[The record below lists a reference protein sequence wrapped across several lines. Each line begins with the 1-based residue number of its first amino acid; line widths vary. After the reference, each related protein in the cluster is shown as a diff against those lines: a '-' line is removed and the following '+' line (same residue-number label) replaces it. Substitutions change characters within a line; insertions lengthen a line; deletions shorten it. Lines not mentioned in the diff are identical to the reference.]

1 MGTVSNQLIISQ
13 VQSREMK
20 TKMRM
25 TVGRAPN
32 IMYQYYHTTKNHI
45 LTQTASDS
53 LSDAISETMKKL
65 SMKARKQMKKK
76 MERPK
81 AASYSVDIEISRYH
95 ERERDEDEYSII
107 GLDEIHDTEVNNNE
121 ILADWQEN
129 ESEPDN
135 NEDFD
140 SFNLLRM
147 RSRSLGSQKIN
158 WDNESCAEVV
168 DGLMEDTE
176 EESPPE
182 LEEEGS
188 PAISSLNAALQAF
201 SLSAAKDRDKMAS
214 KLPDPLHV
222 SVSVRD
228 RFSLERAGSMITLPM
243 MTKNQ
248 ITSRPRTAP
257 DNSDLER
264 EWRKMM
270 MKNVRPRRQMSV

>member
-1 MGTVSNQLIISQ
+1 
-13 VQSREMK
+13 
-20 TKMRM
+20 M

-32 IMYQYYHTTKNHI
+32 IMYQYYHTTKNNI
-45 LTQTASDS
+45 LTQTSSDS
-53 LSDAISETMKKL
+53 LGDAISETMKKL
-65 SMKARKQMKKK
+65 SMKARKQLKKK

-81 AASYSVDIEISRYH
+81 AASYSVDIEISRYQ

-135 NEDFD
+135 DEDFD

-147 RSRSLGSQKIN
+147 RSRSLGSQKKN
-158 WDNESCAEVV
+158 WDNDSCAEAVE
-168 DGLMEDTE
+168 GKMEDTE

-182 LEEEGS
+182 SYSPEPEEVGS

-201 SLSAAKDRDKMAS
+201 SLSTANDRDKMAT
-214 KLPDPLHV
+214 KLPDPEQV

-243 MTKNQ
+243 MTRNQ
-248 ITSRPRTAP
+248 ITARPKTAP
-257 DNSDLER
+257 DNTDLER

-270 MKNVRPRRQMSV
+270 MKNKRARRQMSV